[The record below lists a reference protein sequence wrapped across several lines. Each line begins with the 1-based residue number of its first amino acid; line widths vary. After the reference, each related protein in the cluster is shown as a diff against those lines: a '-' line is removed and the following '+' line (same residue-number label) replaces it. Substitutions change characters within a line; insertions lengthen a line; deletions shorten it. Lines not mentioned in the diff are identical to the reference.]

1 MRPVL
6 IASILAIG
14 AAVPAAGQETRPVIK
29 TEEGKQIV
37 VDGCL
42 TGGPSTFT
50 LSNVAVTPPTHPRR
64 DVPVGTAGT
73 AISSYNLRGRDGVNL
88 SQYVGKKVEVR
99 GVLLTSRAATAPPT
113 ESAEKPKRDDSPD
126 VKTHNDDKADPAVA
140 ALRPNV
146 AVTEVRVL
154 SAACR

>member
-1 MRPVL
+1 MRVL
-6 IASILAIG
+6 VAGILAIG
-14 AAVPAAGQETRPVIK
+14 AAVPAAGQETRPVSK

-50 LSNVAVTPPTHPRR
+50 LSTVAVTPPTHPR

-88 SQYVGKKVEVR
+88 SRHVGKKVEVR
-99 GVLLTSRAATAPPT
+99 GVLLTSRAATPSAT

-126 VKTHNDDKADPAVA
+126 VKTHDDAKADPAGA
-140 ALRPNV
+140 ALRPNL